1 MAQRGIMVDVERI
14 GRAAAR
20 LEQAR
25 AFLAAGVVSVLLV
38 GCGTGNVGTLGASPI
53 GASTATTVSA
63 VAPTSPASVPV
74 PTSSA
79 TLTHPPE
86 TITPPPAT
94 ATPSV
99 ASTIMGSAGPGE
111 RQAPTTDLLPPP
123 PAGRFHSSIQP
134 VPLAVLDR
142 SSWAL
147 ACPVTPG
154 QLRYVTVSFKGFDG
168 RAHTGEMLVNR
179 KAAIGVVKVFRQLF
193 ASDWPIEGMRIVT
206 ANDLNGTGPGEV
218 NNTSAFTCRAVTG
231 SKTAWSEHAYGLA
244 IDLNPFQNPY
254 LSGRTIIPAQ
264 AGAYRERTPAR
275 AGMNTSGSLPVRAFR
290 SIGWEWGG
298 AYTSKKDYMHFSATG
313 G

>member
-1 MAQRGIMVDVERI
+1 MVDMEGI

-20 LEQAR
+20 RELAR
-25 AFLAAGVVSVLLV
+25 ALLVAGVIGFLLTES
-38 GCGTGNVGTLGASPI
+38 GTGNVGTLGASPI
-53 GASTATTVSA
+53 GAPTATAVS
-63 VAPTSPASVPV
+63 VVGPTLPASASV

-79 TLTHPPE
+79 TLPYPSE
-86 TITPPPAT
+86 AVTPPPAT

-99 ASTIMGSAGPGE
+99 ASTTTGGTGPGE
-111 RQAPTTDLLPPP
+111 RQVPTTDLLPPP
-123 PAGRFHSSIQP
+123 DGRFHSSIQP

-142 SSWAL
+142 SSWAFP
-147 ACPVTPG
+147 CPVTPD

-179 KAAIGVVKVFRQLF
+179 EAASGVVKVFRQLF
-193 ASDWPIEGMRIVT
+193 AADWPIEEMRIVT
-206 ANDLNGTGPGEV
+206 ANDLNGSGSGDV

-254 LSGRTIIPAQ
+254 LSGRTIIPGQ
-264 AGAYRERTPAR
+264 AGAYRERTPTR

-290 SIGWEWGG
+290 SIGWKWGG
-298 AYTSKKDYMHFSATG
+298 TYTSKKDYMHFSATG